1 MKLTDIEGI
10 GPNLCIKL
18 NKLGIDNPLDLVNFI
33 PSEYIDLKKHNQE
46 CKRIILKLLYESG
59 LKYGLN
65 GNQEYCVD
73 STLSLYV
80 EGISSEALML
90 ATKQFCGISN
100 GSACNSNSYKLSYVL
115 EAMGLD
121 VDTIQST
128 IRISWGGNTVL
139 KELEESFKAL
149 LQVAKE
155 LV

>member
-1 MKLTDIEGI
+1 MFGGQQERGLRPGTVPVALVAG
-10 GPNLCIKL
+10 
-18 NKLGIDNPLDLVNFI
+18 LGKA
-33 PSEYIDLKKHNQE
+33 SELAVLEYADLKKHNQE
-46 CKRIILKLLYESG
+46 CKRIILKLLDESG

-73 STLSLYV
+73 STLSLYI
-80 EGISSEALML
+80 EGVSSEALML

-121 VDTIQST
+121 ADTIQST
-128 IRISWGGNTVL
+128 IRISWGRNTEL
-139 KELEESFKAL
+139 KELEESFNAL

>member
-1 MKLTDIEGI
+1 
-10 GPNLCIKL
+10 
-18 NKLGIDNPLDLVNFI
+18 
-33 PSEYIDLKKHNQE
+33 
-46 CKRIILKLLYESG
+46 
-59 LKYGLN
+59 
-65 GNQEYCVD
+65 
-73 STLSLYV
+73 
-80 EGISSEALML
+80 ML

-128 IRISWGGNTVL
+128 IRISWGKSTEL
-139 KELEESFKAL
+139 KDLEESFKAL